1 MLEFVAVK
9 DETIE
14 PLVEP
19 YCIRSINEKY
29 DVWYYR
35 NENLTPLSIARY
47 TYAAIPKC
55 FGLVDSTALEASGI
69 LRLQDANTLSLKGQG
84 VFVAFIDTGINYT
97 DEAFLDFAGNTRI
110 YSMWDQTAG
119 ENIQENNCQ
128 FGTIYTKEQI
138 NQALKSEDPLQ
149 VIPEQDE
156 NGHGTF
162 LASVACGSEDIQ
174 NDFTGAA
181 PEAELLVVKLKQPGE
196 ELRNFYFI
204 PENKECYAETDIM
217 LGIAWAEQIAT
228 EQNRPLV
235 ICIGFGCNHGNHN
248 GGSALCDYLDSIAQ
262 RRHRAVVIATG
273 NEAAKQHHYLG
284 LVESVLQ
291 PDRIEINVEKR
302 MGFYAEV
309 WDLAPER
316 ISIVVQ
322 SPTGERRPVSGPQ
335 TSGSQTY
342 QFLYE
347 GTKLTVDFRKG
358 GRVSRDQLMF
368 LRFSNAS
375 EGIWTLLIYPQ
386 NVVNGIFHIWLPME
400 GMTEGRVYFLNPNP
414 DTTLTMPSDA
424 VVSMAVGG
432 YQATTGASYL
442 ESGRG
447 FLSGGYTKPDFVA
460 PAVEVS
466 GKGLRGQ
473 YIRETGTSVAAAITA
488 GACAQIL
495 EWAVVKQNGLGIN
508 SVDIKN
514 FLIRGCRHT
523 LEQSYPNPQNGF
535 GQLDVQQSFE
545 LIRKE

>member
-1 MLEFVAVK
+1 
-9 DETIE
+9 
-14 PLVEP
+14 
-19 YCIRSINEKY
+19 
-29 DVWYYR
+29 
-35 NENLTPLSIARY
+35 
-47 TYAAIPKC
+47 
-55 FGLVDSTALEASGI
+55 
-69 LRLQDANTLSLKGQG
+69 
-84 VFVAFIDTGINYT
+84 
-97 DEAFLDFAGNTRI
+97 
-110 YSMWDQTAG
+110 
-119 ENIQENNCQ
+119 
-128 FGTIYTKEQI
+128 
-138 NQALKSEDPLQ
+138 
-149 VIPEQDE
+149 
-156 NGHGTF
+156 
-162 LASVACGSEDIQ
+162 
-174 NDFTGAA
+174 
-181 PEAELLVVKLKQPGE
+181 
-196 ELRNFYFI
+196 
-204 PENKECYAETDIM
+204 M

-273 NEAAKQHHYLG
+273 NEAVKQHHYLG
-284 LVESVLQ
+284 RVESVLQ

-322 SPTGERRPVSGPQ
+322 SPTGERRPVSGQQ
-335 TSGSQTY
+335 TSGSRTY

-347 GTKLTVDFRKG
+347 GTTLTVDFRDG
-358 GRVSRDQLMF
+358 GRVSRDQLIF
-368 LRFSNAS
+368 LRFANAS

-514 FLIRGCRHT
+514 FLFRGCRRT
-523 LEQSYPNPQNGF
+523 LEQSYPNPQNGAY
-535 GQLDVQQSFE
+535 GIIVSS
-545 LIRKE
+545 